1 MKRIQNTL
9 ETLLQNHYTI
19 VVGNTRV
26 KFIEYALAIN
36 TETKRLEVI
45 VYDEGMRG
53 NIVVTEFGTPT
64 IQGYLCNYDVL
75 YPFDVVKLEHLNNH
89 LLSLINMEIDK
100 DNWIKLM
107 DKLVK

>member
-53 NIVVTEFGTPT
+53 NVITTKFGTPT
-64 IQGYLCNYDVL
+64 VNGYLRDYDIL
-75 YPFDVVKLEHLNNH
+75 YKFDVVKLEYLNNH
-89 LLSLINMEIDK
+89 LSSLINMEINK
-100 DNWIKLM
+100 DDWIKIM
-107 DKLVK
+107 NKIIN